1 MITQKFLQGQQNFLH
16 GLFNLYQ
23 SGKTTVRCQKKLG
36 KFGVKNCTFF
46 KGEEQFSTRPSGL
59 VFLLAIL
66 RLRFFISLK
75 VMLEFKQE

>member
-59 VFLLAIL
+59 VLLLAIL